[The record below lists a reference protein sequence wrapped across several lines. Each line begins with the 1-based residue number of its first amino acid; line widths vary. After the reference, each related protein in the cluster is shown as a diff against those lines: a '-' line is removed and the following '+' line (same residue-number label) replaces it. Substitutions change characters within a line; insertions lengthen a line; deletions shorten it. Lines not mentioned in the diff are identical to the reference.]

1 MDKICLVFDI
11 DETILH
17 YGPDDYLPQKFEY
30 EENETEWLSAQGLKN
45 L

>member
-17 YGPDDYLPQKFEY
+17 YKPANYLPNKFEY
-30 EENETEWLSAQGLKN
+30 EDDIIENNKIIIN
-45 L
+45 FR